1 MLRARSKPEDP
12 VDHWRTRYL
21 HSLDE
26 LEQKERGWSEV
37 ERLLR
42 RALGRMALAT
52 VEAHPDLAPE
62 LERLR
67 EAGRENAES
76 PRFAAIASDL
86 ADAALRAPAPRK
98 GRSASAGGAPDAV
111 RAGAAGAVT
120 PEDVLA
126 EILHRLEPRD
136 AEGDTVAGLLDRLSR
151 PVPPVELPPLVKA
164 VADLVGRV
172 RRGLEEEKRGLE
184 SFLSDVSERLAE
196 LGDNLS
202 RSRLDRQASQEG
214 RETLGEQVK
223 HEVAGMRISVERARD
238 VDGLKEA
245 VRLGL
250 AAVETHVG
258 EHLRVEGRRHAKA
271 DEEARATSERLVRLV
286 AETGRLRERLH
297 RARERAVRDPLTGL
311 YNRLAYE
318 ERAAQAFAHWRRYGD
333 PLSLLV
339 LDVDHFKA
347 LNDRYGHAAGDRAL
361 KAISD
366 VLAGTLRES
375 DFLARHGG
383 EEFVALLP
391 KTGRDASASVAEK
404 LRQAVEALQFQYQDQ
419 RVLITVSCGAAEFR
433 PGDTP
438 ASVFER
444 ADRALYRAKQ
454 AGRNRAEVD

>member
-1 MLRARSKPEDP
+1 MPQARPRPEDP
-12 VDHWRTRYL
+12 VDHWKTRYL
-21 HSLDE
+21 HSLNE
-26 LEQKERGWSEV
+26 IEQKERGWSEV

-42 RALGRMALAT
+42 RALGRMALAA
-52 VEAHPDLAPE
+52 VEAHPDLASE

-67 EAGRENAES
+67 EADRENAES

-86 ADAALRAPAPRK
+86 ADAALHAPAPRK
-98 GRSASAGGAPDAV
+98 GQGGTAMDAL
-111 RAGAAGAVT
+111 RAAGAVT
-120 PEDVLA
+120 PEDVLV
-126 EILHRLEPRD
+126 EILHRLEPRE
-136 AEGDTVAGLLDRLSR
+136 AEGDTVAELLDRLGR
-151 PVPPVELPPLVKA
+151 PVLPVELPALVGA

-202 RSRLDRQASQEG
+202 RSRLDRQASQAG
-214 RETLGEQVK
+214 RDTLHEQVK
-223 HEVAGMRISVERARD
+223 QEVARMRASVERARD
-238 VDGLKEA
+238 VDALKEA
-245 VRLGL
+245 VRSGL

-258 EHLRVEGRRHAKA
+258 EHLRVEGQRHAEA
-271 DEEARATSERLVRLV
+271 EDEARATSERLVRLV

-297 RARERAVRDPLTGL
+297 RARQRAVRDPLTGL

-366 VLAGTLRES
+366 VLAGALRES

-391 KTGRDASASVAEK
+391 KTGRDAAANVAEK
-404 LRQAVEALQFQYQDQ
+404 LRQAVEALQFQYRDQ
-419 RVLITVSCGAAEFR
+419 RVAVTVSCGGAEFR

-444 ADRALYRAKQ
+444 ADGALYRAKQ
-454 AGRNRAEVD
+454 AGRNRAELD

>member
-1 MLRARSKPEDP
+1 MLRTRTKPEDP
-12 VDHWRTRYL
+12 VDHWKTRYRR
-21 HSLDE
+21 SLDE
-26 LEQKERGWSEV
+26 IEQKERGWAEV

-42 RALGRMALAT
+42 RALNRMALAT

-67 EAGRENAES
+67 EANRENVET
-76 PRFAAIASDL
+76 PRFAAIAVDL
-86 ADAALRAPAPRK
+86 ADAALRAPVTRK
-98 GRSASAGGAPDAV
+98 GRNGRFGGAPNGT
-111 RAGAAGAVT
+111 GAIT
-120 PEDVLA
+120 PESVLG
-126 EILHRLEPRD
+126 EILRRLEPGEV
-136 AEGDTVAGLLDRLSR
+136 EGNTVAGLLNRLSR
-151 PVPPVELPPLVKA
+151 PVLPVELPPLVEA

-184 SFLSDVSERLAE
+184 SFLSDVSERLVE

-214 RETLGEQVK
+214 RETLGEQVTQ
-223 HEVAGMRISVERARD
+223 EVAGLRISVERAQD
-238 VDGLKEA
+238 VNGLKEA

-258 EHLRVEGRRHAKA
+258 EHLRVEERRHAKA
-271 DEEARATSERLVRLV
+271 EEEARATSERLVHLV

-311 YNRLAYE
+311 YNRLAYA
-318 ERAAQAFAHWRRYGD
+318 ERSAQAFAHWRRYGD

-375 DFLARHGG
+375 DFLARYGG

-391 KTGRDASASVAEK
+391 KTGRDACANVAEK
-404 LRQAVEALQFQYQDQ
+404 LRQAVEALQFQYQNQ
-419 RVLITVSCGAAEFR
+419 RVSITISCGAAEFR
-433 PGDTP
+433 QGDTP
-438 ASVFER
+438 ESVFER
-444 ADRALYRAKQ
+444 ADQALYRAKQ
-454 AGRNRAEVD
+454 AGRNRTEVD